1 MKNTVVS
8 GCINGLLVTFG
19 AYMAVATQLGPE
31 ASFSSISD
39 ITWSII
45 AVTGIVA
52 GLKDAQASRTQP
64 DALV

>member
-1 MKNTVVS
+1 
-8 GCINGLLVTFG
+8 
-19 AYMAVATQLGPE
+19 MAVATQLGPE